1 MILKSQEMVSVR
13 SDRNRKAGGVAFYIR
28 ECTLS
33 MQEGGPESFTDFSKK
48 VRSPGDQRPKYFMAW

>member
-1 MILKSQEMVSVR
+1 MVSVR

-48 VRSPGDQRPKYFMAW
+48 VRSPGDQRSKYFIAW